1 MKLIH
6 VGFINRPQQG
16 KSTLYLRMNSDQ
28 LYSWFEEKP
37 ELPGQEIE
45 LSIKTPTIE
54 DAMRLAH
61 RNFRT
66 FAFRTLICGFR
77 YSLPERDEHGINAL
91 FSQMAASYSSPG
103 GIYFDEEVGHN
114 CIVHNSSLEAQQ
126 LLRRLKEQNR
136 L

>member
-6 VGFINRPQQG
+6 VGFINRPRMG
-16 KSTLYLRMNSDQ
+16 KSTLYLRMTSDQ
-28 LYSWFEEKP
+28 LYRWFEEKSDS
-37 ELPGQEIE
+37 PGQEME
-45 LSIKTPTIE
+45 LMLKTPTVE

-61 RNFRT
+61 RELRP

-91 FSQMAASYSSPG
+91 FSQMAASYTAPG

-114 CIVHNSSLEAQQ
+114 CFVQNSSLEALQ
-126 LLRRLKEQNR
+126 LLRQLKQQNR

>member
-6 VGFINRPQQG
+6 VGFIHRPREG
-16 KSTLYLRMNSDQ
+16 KRTLFLRMTSDQ
-28 LYSWFEEKP
+28 MYSWFEEKSP
-37 ELPGQEIE
+37 ASGEETEL
-45 LSIKTPTIE
+45 TRRMPTIE

-61 RNFRT
+61 KT
-66 FAFRTLICGFR
+66 LKPFAFRTLICGFR

-103 GIYFDEEVGHN
+103 GIYFDEEVGYN
-114 CIVHNSSLEAQQ
+114 CFVQNSSLEALQ
-126 LLRRLKEQNR
+126 LFRQLKEQNR

>member
-6 VGFINRPQQG
+6 VGFINRPRQG
-16 KSTLYLRMNSDQ
+16 KSILYLRMTSDQ
-28 LYSWFEEKP
+28 LYSWFEEKVDSS
-37 ELPGQEIE
+37 GQEIE
-45 LSIKTPTIE
+45 LPIKSPTIE

-61 RNFRT
+61 REFRP

-91 FSQMAASYSSPG
+91 FTQMAASYSSPG
-103 GIYFDEEVGHN
+103 GVYFDEEVGHN
-114 CIVHNSSLEAQQ
+114 CFVQNSSLEALQ
-126 LLRRLKEQNR
+126 LFRRLKEQNR